1 MSGFAGNDQ
10 GTISRALGLLGV
22 VLLLV
27 VLAHRQAR
35 RAGGWAVVRRRL
47 RHEAAL
53 TGAAFTGPVRGWIRY
68 RRRVRALRQL
78 LGDPESWRTAERAVR
93 EAHGI
98 LGGGG
103 RPYGVL
109 ADSTV
114 VGVLIAGREVP
125 DPPAPWVVDEADPRL
140 WWVARE
146 DVVGARPQVPSAPPV
161 LLAAVG
167 TDGGRALLLDLAG
180 GPALTAVDGDARNAL
195 ALVQAL
201 AAQLDARLPAGSVT
215 VAADVHP
222 RHPGPAPAE
231 ALRAAAVRAGQS
243 GPAFVVCAEP
253 PPELPVGTGVRV
265 LAYGNARGNA
275 RLLTAMREGTLVL
288 HGLPVEA
295 DAAPLPRAVSR
306 VLRALPPYEPPGPD
320 TPAPLHPTAATAPAP
335 TLGRSALG
343 APAPVAAASIAASAK
358 ASATA
363 SSAADDLAAT
373 DPSAAPA
380 GVGLSAAASR
390 PARTASSEPVGGTVR
405 GT

>member
-1 MSGFAGNDQ
+1 
-10 GTISRALGLLGV
+10 
-22 VLLLV
+22 
-27 VLAHRQAR
+27 
-35 RAGGWAVVRRRL
+35 
-47 RHEAAL
+47 
-53 TGAAFTGPVRGWIRY
+53 
-68 RRRVRALRQL
+68 
-78 LGDPESWRTAERAVR
+78 
-93 EAHGI
+93 
-98 LGGGG
+98 
-103 RPYGVL
+103 
-109 ADSTV
+109 
-114 VGVLIAGREVP
+114 
-125 DPPAPWVVDEADPRL
+125 
-140 WWVARE
+140 
-146 DVVGARPQVPSAPPV
+146 
-161 LLAAVG
+161 
-167 TDGGRALLLDLAG
+167 
-180 GPALTAVDGDARNAL
+180 
-195 ALVQAL
+195 
-201 AAQLDARLPAGSVT
+201 
-215 VAADVHP
+215 
-222 RHPGPAPAE
+222 
-231 ALRAAAVRAGQS
+231 
-243 GPAFVVCAEP
+243 
-253 PPELPVGTGVRV
+253 V

-306 VLRALPPYEPPGPD
+306 VLRALPPYDPPGPD